1 MDLIHSDKS
10 FFEQKCEGQ
19 IQRVSEKN
27 AQGFGM
33 NPRGRVFSNAGTPVS
48 MHVSSFIGTSP
59 YQAAGRLATTLSFI
73 INNKS
78 KQKVRQTETK
88 AKRTVNK
95 TEKTLCRS
103 HTGPVNSDQSLEL
116 SKRCLQTAEKSRTG
130 RRGSP
135 SSGRVG
141 GGT

>member
-1 MDLIHSDKS
+1 
-10 FFEQKCEGQ
+10 
-19 IQRVSEKN
+19 
-27 AQGFGM
+27 M
-33 NPRGRVFSNAGTPVS
+33 NPRGQVFSNAGTPVS
-48 MHVSSFIGTSP
+48 MHVSSSIGTSP

-73 INNKS
+73 INNRS
-78 KQKVRQTETK
+78 TQKVRQTETK

-130 RRGSP
+130 RRGPSP
-135 SSGRVG
+135 FRRWKLLKTVSFNRMRAQVGRRSSSMKPAD
-141 GGT
+141 